1 MKKGDLRK
9 QEILTVAE
17 QLFCRQGY
25 DRTGIQD
32 ILTALQTSK
41 GSFYHHFISKEAL
54 LEEMCRRRVL
64 PLFQSAERAAAACS
78 SPVGKL
84 NAYLSGMIPLID
96 EKLSFLLMLLP
107 IFRSQE
113 GKAVRSAYCD
123 ALTAQFSQEVTR
135 LIREGNESGELLCE
149 NPAVSAD
156 LCLTLINRLWVVICD
171 RMILAES
178 KGIETDLSEI
188 LALADSY
195 RSAIEHMLVLPYGSL
210 ELIQIPMLRSLS
222 EQIHNHWTE

>member
-1 MKKGDLRK
+1 MRKGDIRK
-9 QEILTVAE
+9 QEILKTAE
-17 QLFCRQGY
+17 MMFCRNGY
-25 DRTGIQD
+25 EKTSIQD
-32 ILTALQTSK
+32 IIDALHSSK

-156 LCLTLINRLWVVICD
+156 SFAVCADCPHIAIIAHFSLKSKLVFGNRSITRLTHD
-171 RMILAES
+171 
-178 KGIETDLSEI
+178 
-188 LALADSY
+188 
-195 RSAIEHMLVLPYGSL
+195 
-210 ELIQIPMLRSLS
+210 
-222 EQIHNHWTE
+222 